1 VLRARASKLIPDM
14 NYDRIY
20 QYRFR
25 DVDRAKK
32 IATWK
37 ILADF
42 VAHKLGNPQVVLDPA
57 AGACEFINAVPAPER
72 WAVDMGEQVRALAAS
87 GVRAV
92 VGLNTQVE
100 LPKNHFTGVFV
111 SNFLEHLDS
120 QADVASFLE
129 RMFEVTAVG
138 GRIAVMGPNFRAC
151 PREYFDFADHTVVLT
166 ERAVAEHL
174 YAAGFELLE
183 VHPRFL
189 PVSFGSGLPVTD
201 FLVKTYLKL
210 PFAWRFFGK
219 QFLLVAEKPRVS
231 SAPAQRLS

>member
-1 VLRARASKLIPDM
+1 M

-25 DVDRAKK
+25 GVERAKK

-37 ILADF
+37 ILARF
-42 VAHKLGNPQVVLDPA
+42 VGEKLGNAQIVLDPA
-57 AGACEFINAVPAPER
+57 AGACEFINAVPARER
-72 WAVDMGEQVRALAAS
+72 WAVDMGEQVRTLAES
-87 GVRAV
+87 GVRSI
-92 VGLNTQVE
+92 VGMNTQVE
-100 LPKNHFTGVFV
+100 LPKNHFEGVFV
-111 SNFLEHLDS
+111 SNFLEHLAS
-120 QADVASFLE
+120 QVEVAAFLE

-151 PREYFDFADHTVVLT
+151 HREYFDFADHTVVLT

-174 YAAGFELLE
+174 YAAGFELVE

-189 PVSFGSGLPVTD
+189 PVSFGAGLPVND

-231 SAPAQRLS
+231 RAPTQRLS